1 VVDKSKEDNQI
12 NRIIDPKS
20 GFSLYIRKFNNSE
33 ISQVS
38 TEKTFPIPDPNHIQM
53 NQQNTELVESINQ
66 LSEKNTK
73 YLDENKKLQSII
85 LKQHQ
90 QIKVF
95 AIILVVITAFSIF
108 F

>member
-1 VVDKSKEDNQI
+1 MVDKSKEDNQI